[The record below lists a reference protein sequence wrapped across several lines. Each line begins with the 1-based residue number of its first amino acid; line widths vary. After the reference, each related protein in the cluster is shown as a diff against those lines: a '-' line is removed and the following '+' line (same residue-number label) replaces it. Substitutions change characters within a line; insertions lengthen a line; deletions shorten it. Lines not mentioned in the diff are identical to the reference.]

1 MLLAV
6 NQAGCDGNDPL
17 PPPDAAVFT
26 WPRKVTWRIF
36 GLIFGCGGL
45 LAAFGIFGV
54 ARHHEVLR
62 LWVGESAGFAALAAY
77 LLWFLKSV
85 HFEVRAAP
93 EGIWQQTKTGGWL
106 FLRWSDVARARANDF
121 QGRLELADAS
131 GERTIKVDYAFSNS
145 GRLLNMALAHV
156 RVSALAETRDGVFR
170 RGRAEKVYRAIV
182 ASFLFW
188 ASWGAYVDA
197 AGTWGYIFAAGLAF
211 ALSILADPAAVLI
224 EPEGIVVS
232 YPGWRRHVRF
242 SEIDAIELEDFKNL
256 HRWLALVIRRR
267 ARRPIKIFRFKGG
280 SLPVYSAAEA
290 AWRAAGGGAARA
302 AEPS

>member
-1 MLLAV
+1 M
-6 NQAGCDGNDPL
+6 NQAGCDGNGPL

-26 WPRKVTWRIF
+26 WPRKVTWGIF
-36 GLIFGCGGL
+36 GLILGCGGL

-54 ARHHEVLR
+54 ARHHEWLL
-62 LWVGESAGFAALAAY
+62 LWAGASAGFAAFAAY
-77 LLWFLKSV
+77 LLWYLKSV
-85 HFEVRAAP
+85 SFEVRAAQG
-93 EGIWQQTKTGGWL
+93 GIWRQTRTGGWL

-131 GERTIKVDYAFSNS
+131 GERAINVDYACTNS

-156 RVSALAETRDGVFR
+156 RVSALAETPDGVYR
-170 RGRAEKVYRAIV
+170 RTWTIKLGLAI
-182 ASFLFW
+182 AAGFLFW

-197 AGTWGYIFAAGLAF
+197 TGTWALLFAVGLLC
-211 ALSILADPAAVLI
+211 ALAILKDPAAVLI

-242 SEIDAIELEDFKNL
+242 SEIDAIGLEFFRNQ
-256 HRWLALVIRRR
+256 HQWLALVIRRR
-267 ARRPIKIFRFKGG
+267 ARRPIRIFRFKGG
-280 SLPVYSAAEA
+280 SLPVYSAAQA

-302 AEPS
+302 AGPS